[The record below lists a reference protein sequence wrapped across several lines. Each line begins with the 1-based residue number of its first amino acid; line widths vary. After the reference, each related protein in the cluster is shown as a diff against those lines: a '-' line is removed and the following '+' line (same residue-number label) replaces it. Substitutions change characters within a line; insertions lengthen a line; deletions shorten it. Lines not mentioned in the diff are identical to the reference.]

1 MKFDANVLTPLVF
14 KIGALMT
21 VAPEPNNV
29 NVRPTELFSE
39 S

>member
-1 MKFDANVLTPLVF
+1 MKFDAAVLTPLVF
-14 KIGALMT
+14 KMGALMT

-29 NVRPTELFSE
+29 NVRPAVAASE